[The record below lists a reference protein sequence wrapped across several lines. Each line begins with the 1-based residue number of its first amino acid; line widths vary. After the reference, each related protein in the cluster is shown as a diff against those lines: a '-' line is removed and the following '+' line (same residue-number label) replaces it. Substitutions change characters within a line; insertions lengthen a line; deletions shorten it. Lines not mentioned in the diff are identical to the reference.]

1 MDKSIAT
8 YQKAT
13 GRNVKVSIDG
23 EYSLPSEIAGGIEL
37 LAKNGRIKVENT
49 LDNRLTTMSQLMLP
63 ELREILFGANPTRK
77 FRD

>member
-23 EYSLPSEIAGGIEL
+23 EYSLPSEMYVL
-37 LAKNGRIKVENT
+37 YTVNK
-49 LDNRLTTMSQLMLP
+49 
-63 ELREILFGANPTRK
+63 
-77 FRD
+77 